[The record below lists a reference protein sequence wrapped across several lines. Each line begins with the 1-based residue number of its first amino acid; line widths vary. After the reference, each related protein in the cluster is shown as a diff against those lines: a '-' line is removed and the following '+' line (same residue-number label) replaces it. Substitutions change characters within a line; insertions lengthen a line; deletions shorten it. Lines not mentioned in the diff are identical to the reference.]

1 LKLYK
6 ILIKPMVK
14 YSSETCTWF
23 DRAKK
28 KKRRNSLVILWH
40 LTGHAVYIYKNKKK
54 KYWYM

>member
-1 LKLYK
+1 
-6 ILIKPMVK
+6 MVK